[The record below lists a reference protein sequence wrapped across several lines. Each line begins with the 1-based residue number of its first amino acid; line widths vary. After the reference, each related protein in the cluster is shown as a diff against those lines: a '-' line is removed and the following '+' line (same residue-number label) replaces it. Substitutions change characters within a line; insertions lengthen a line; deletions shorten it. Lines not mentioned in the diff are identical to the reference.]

1 MLTMARAEG
10 RMSEMNSFLQYCRNY
25 WVDWMRGQ
33 VPPNGWETRHEV
45 DRDQWHE
52 TILLYE
58 RDEAIQRDLEYL
70 TEAAFVFYTKHLDKF
85 IRENDKLWRDFCRR
99 RVDSTGFPL
108 DELELSTRRY
118 DRTIPGTQVP
128 MNKKTVIPEPENHFS
143 FSTKLL
149 LMGIDL
155 YEEDAPSNS
164 SILQHSVSRSSDSL

>member
-85 IRENDKLWRDFCRR
+85 IRENDKLWGDFCKR
-99 RVDSTGFPL
+99 RVDRHGNVL
-108 DELELSTRRY
+108 DELELDTRSY
-118 DRTIPGTQVP
+118 DMTIPGIQVP
-128 MNKKTVIPEPENHFS
+128 MNKKTVIPEPERYFS
-143 FSTKLL
+143 FPQS
-149 LMGIDL
+149 
-155 YEEDAPSNS
+155 
-164 SILQHSVSRSSDSL
+164 